1 MDPFAGPDR
10 FLEVTAD
17 ALAAGF
23 APKGRTA
30 KPVRG
35 AVALA
40 LDFWPWRRLA
50 GEGMSDDDAAAL
62 MVAAVSMQFTVRPL
76 LLRVISPASD
86 STSRCFMIAGS
97 DTGNGWA
104 SSLTVRFSFCSSRAT
119 SARRVGS
126 ASAENTRS
134 SASF

>member
-1 MDPFAGPDR
+1 M
-10 FLEVTAD
+10 AD
-17 ALAAGF
+17 F
-23 APKGRTA
+23 I
-30 KPVRG
+30 
-35 AVALA
+35 
-40 LDFWPWRRLA
+40 
-50 GEGMSDDDAAAL
+50 
-62 MVAAVSMQFTVRPL
+62 VAAVSWQFTVRPL

-97 DTGNGWA
+97 DTGNGRA
-104 SSLTVRFSFCSSRAT
+104 SSLIVRLSCSSRAT